1 MLYKTLF
8 YGAMFR
14 VWIYKIQVSETDK
27 KHLPLFV
34 YWPLYKLCK
43 QPLRYL
49 NKSMSVLTQ
58 LVC

>member
-1 MLYKTLF
+1 
-8 YGAMFR
+8 MFR
-14 VWIYKIQVSETDK
+14 VWIYKIKVSETDK
-27 KHLPLFV
+27 NTCLNLFV

-49 NKSMSVLTQ
+49 NKSMSVFTQ